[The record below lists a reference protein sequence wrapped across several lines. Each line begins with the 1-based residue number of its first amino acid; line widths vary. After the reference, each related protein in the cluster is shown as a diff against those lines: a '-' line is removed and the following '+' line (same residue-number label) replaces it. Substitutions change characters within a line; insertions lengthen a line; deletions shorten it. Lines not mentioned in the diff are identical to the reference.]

1 MYSRRSV
8 LGSASAAAAFLGFN
22 GSTAAVPASGRRAQN
37 RYPTYVLVHGAFQGS
52 WCWKRVRSS
61 LQRRG
66 NEVFTPTL
74 TGLGDRSHLLSPSI
88 NLDTHIDDVVNLI
101 RWEGLNNVVL
111 CGHSYGGCVITGVAE
126 RVPERLGSLV
136 YLDAVIPQDGQSLLD
151 ATAPE
156 NRGKLLEL
164 LEKAE
169 DGWKVPPPADAA
181 LDVNEQDRAWF
192 AARVT
197 PHPLATFQQKLLVTP
212 ATRQV
217 RDIRY
222 ILASKSLITHW
233 NRPFADLARSRGWRT
248 ITIDSGHQVMLD
260 KPDELVAEL
269 LLAGKAA
276 VEDRRPS
283 ATGAVM

>member
-8 LGSASAAAAFLGFN
+8 LGCASAAAAFLGFN
-22 GSTAAVPASGRRAQN
+22 GATAAVPASGRRLQN

-74 TGLGDRSHLLSPSI
+74 TGLGERSHLLSPSI

-192 AARVT
+192 ASQLT
-197 PHPLATFQQKLLVTP
+197 PQPLATFQQVLRVTH
-212 ATRQV
+212 ASRQV

-222 ILASKSLITHW
+222 VLANRSLLTPL
-233 NRPFADLARSRGWRT
+233 NRPFADLARSRGWRA
-248 ITIDSGHQVMLD
+248 ITIDAGHQVMLD

-269 LLAGKAA
+269 LLAGKIA
-276 VEDRRPS
+276 VEERR
-283 ATGAVM
+283 V